1 MKILD
6 IALKDLTRSF
16 RSLFAIGMM
25 VSAPLVI
32 TGLIYF
38 AFGGGRASS
47 DLPAVKVGV
56 VNGDHLPANTSLQS
70 PLGQNIHDMFHE

>member
-1 MKILD
+1 MKMLD
-6 IALKDLTRSF
+6 IAFKDLTRSF

-25 VSAPLVI
+25 VGAPLLI

-38 AFGGGRASS
+38 AFGGGHTSAS

-56 VNGDHLPANTSLQS
+56 VNADQLPAEQD
-70 PLGQNIHDMFHE
+70 GKDG